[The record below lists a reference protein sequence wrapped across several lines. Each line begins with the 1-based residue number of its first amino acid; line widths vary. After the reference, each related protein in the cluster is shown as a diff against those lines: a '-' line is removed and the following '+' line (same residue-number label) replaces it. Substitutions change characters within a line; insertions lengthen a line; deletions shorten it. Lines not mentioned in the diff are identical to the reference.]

1 MLLLA
6 IETSCDETA
15 AAVVADG
22 RRILSSV
29 VSSQVAVHAEYGGVV
44 PEIASRK
51 HLEMI
56 SPVIGQALQQAGVA
70 MSAIE
75 GIAVTRGPGL
85 SGALLV
91 GLSAAKAIACARAIP
106 FVGVHH
112 IEGHIFAAFLEQPVE
127 FPFLALVVSGGHTH
141 LYLVEGFGRYR
152 TLGRTLDDA
161 AGEAFDKS
169 AKIMGF
175 EYPGG
180 VRIDRMAQDG
190 NPDAVKLP
198 RPLMRDGSLNF
209 SFSGL
214 KTAVLQHVAQH
225 PVSIPSAAADDLCAS
240 FQRAVCDVLAAKTEA
255 ALRETGARRLVVA
268 GGGLQQ
274 RPEGAHARSGPVAG
288 AGAAHPGPVAV
299 RRQCRHAGRGRQLL
313 PGKGGRLAHDARRDR
328 YLGYGF
334 HRGGRTVKTMRGPL
348 KSLGQNFLVDQ
359 NIVDRIVRSAAWCRA
374 MPYSRSAP
382 AGEP

>member
-268 GGGLQQ
+268 GGVACNSGL
-274 RPEGAHARSGPVAG
+274 RARMRDLAQSLGLELHIPDRSLCGDNAAMLAVAG
-288 AGAAHPGPVAV
+288 NYYLEKGAASPMTLDVTATWDMDSIGE
-299 RRQCRHAGRGRQLL
+299 
-313 PGKGGRLAHDARRDR
+313 
-328 YLGYGF
+328 
-334 HRGGRTVKTMRGPL
+334 
-348 KSLGQNFLVDQ
+348 
-359 NIVDRIVRSAAWCRA
+359 AA
-374 MPYSRSAP
+374 P
-382 AGEP
+382 

>member
-22 RRILSSV
+22 REIRSSV
-29 VSSQVAVHAEYGGVV
+29 VSSQIAVHAEYGGVV

-56 SPVIGQALQQAGVA
+56 SPVIAQALKEAGVEL
-70 MSAIE
+70 SAIQ

-91 GLSAAKAIACARAIP
+91 GLSVAKAMASARNIP

-112 IEGHIFAAFLEQPVE
+112 IEGHLLAAFLERAVE

-141 LYLVEGFGRYR
+141 LYHVEGIGRYR
-152 TLGRTLDDA
+152 TLGRTIDDA

-169 AKIMGF
+169 AKIMGL

-180 VRIDRMAQDG
+180 ARIDALAREG
-190 NPDAVKLP
+190 DATAVRLP
-198 RPLMRDGSLNF
+198 RPMMNDGSLNF

-214 KTAVLQHVAQH
+214 KTAMLQHIGKH
-225 PVSIPSAAADDLCAS
+225 PVTFPSQQANDLCAS
-240 FQRAVCDVLAAKTEA
+240 FQAAVCDVLAFKAEA
-255 ALRETGARRLVVA
+255 ALRQTGAQRLVVA
-268 GGGLQQ
+268 GGVACNSGL
-274 RPEGAHARSGPVAG
+274 RARMGELASRLGVEL
-288 AGAAHPGPVAV
+288 HIPGPALCGDNAAMLAVPGDFYLENGMASPRTMDAVATWDMDRV
-299 RRQCRHAGRGRQLL
+299 GEGCR
-313 PGKGGRLAHDARRDR
+313 
-328 YLGYGF
+328 
-334 HRGGRTVKTMRGPL
+334 
-348 KSLGQNFLVDQ
+348 
-359 NIVDRIVRSAAWCRA
+359 
-374 MPYSRSAP
+374 
-382 AGEP
+382 